1 MAQGDLTKRESRLHT
16 AATSPRHRSRTGRYA
31 RTEWPCMGT
40 CLGRTSAE
48 AKTLDQVRALV
59 KMFGEG
65 VVAQHPGQ
73 SFTVSV
79 GVAKGS
85 RKPAGFDAA
94 NRRNGLGEQTWM
106 KTIDKADRENPGL
119 AA

>member
-1 MAQGDLTKRESRLHT
+1 MVIITMTALPGHNEREPGHAYT
-16 AATSPRHRSRTGRYA
+16 MTVI
-31 RTEWPCMGT
+31 EVMGT
-40 CLGRTSAE
+40 CLGRSRAE
-48 AKTLDQVRALV
+48 AKTVDQVRALV
-59 KMFGEG
+59 KTFGEG
-65 VVAQHPGQ
+65 VAAQHPGQ

-94 NRRNGLGEQTWM
+94 NWRNGLGEQTWM
-106 KTIDKADRENPGL
+106 KTIDKADRGNSGL

>member
-1 MAQGDLTKRESRLHT
+1 MATITMT
-16 AATSPRHRSRTGRYA
+16 ALPGHHEQEPGCAYTMTVI
-31 RTEWPCMGT
+31 EVMGT
-40 CLGRTSAE
+40 CFGRTRAE
-48 AKTLDQVRALV
+48 ARTVDQVRALV
-59 KMFGEG
+59 KAFGEG
-65 VVAQHPGQ
+65 VAAQHPGQ

-106 KTIDKADRENPGL
+106 KTIDKADWENPGL

>member
-1 MAQGDLTKRESRLHT
+1 VTTITMT
-16 AATSPRHRSRTGRYA
+16 ALPGHHEQEPGCAYTVTVI
-31 RTEWPCMGT
+31 EIMGT
-40 CLGRTSAE
+40 CLGRNRAE

-59 KMFGEG
+59 KAFGEG
-65 VVAQHPGQ
+65 IAAQHPGQ
-73 SFTVSV
+73 SFMVSV

-94 NRRNGLGEQTWM
+94 NRRDGLGEQTWM
-106 KTIDKADRENPGL
+106 RTIAKVNRGNPGL